1 MEPVTH
7 ALTCIALGRASVNKA
22 SRAATSMLV
31 VSGVAADADWIT
43 RLGGASFF
51 LHGHRTVTHSL
62 LGTAVIAAGVAAAFW
77 AGGKRYPRIAVEFSS
92 VLWICALGAGTH
104 LLLDLLNPWGIQ
116 LLWPFTKR
124 WYAWDIA
131 SSVDAWLIFCL
142 LCGLLV
148 PELFR
153 LIHEEIGS
161 KSKNNGR
168 QRGAIA
174 GLVLAIAFLSARWY
188 AHGRAIALLDAREY
202 RTETPLVVGAFPR
215 PSNPLVWEGVVETDD
230 ALFNMEVPLSP
241 GSAFDPESAE
251 VHFKP
256 QTSLALKNAAASPA
270 AADLLNFA
278 HFPLA
283 NVQPRGDG
291 YEAKFRDMRFESEL
305 SGQRG
310 ILAVVELNAQSLVV
324 SSRLA
329 FDGESAK

>member
-7 ALTCIALGRASVNKA
+7 ALTCIALGRAGVNKA
-22 SRAATSMLV
+22 SRAAAPMLV

-43 RLGGASFF
+43 RIGGASFF

-62 LGTAVIAAGVAAAFW
+62 LGTTAIALSVAAAFW
-77 AGGKRYPRIAVEFSS
+77 MAGKKYPKLGVEFLTA
-92 VLWICALGAGTH
+92 LWICILGAGTH
-104 LLLDLLNPWGIQ
+104 LLMDLLNPWGVQ
-116 LLWPFTKR
+116 LFWPFTKK

-131 SSVDAWLIFCL
+131 SSVDAWLIFFL

-161 KSKNNGR
+161 KSKKNGR
-168 QRGAIA
+168 QRGAVA
-174 GLVLAIAFLSARWY
+174 GLVMAIAFLSARWY
-188 AHGRAIALLDAREY
+188 AHGRAVALLDAREY
-202 RTETPLVVGAFPR
+202 RTETPLIVGAFPN

-230 ALFNMEVPLSP
+230 ALFNMEVPLAP
-241 GSAFDPESAE
+241 GRAFDPESAE

-256 QTSLALKNAAASPA
+256 QASLAMQNAAASPA

-278 HFPLA
+278 RFPLA

-310 ILAVVELNAQSLVV
+310 IVAVVELNAQSLVV

-329 FDGESAK
+329 FDGE